1 MKGFIPGL
9 CFFIVLAAL
18 SVSSCTVEE
27 PSGKLRVVILTDMT
41 HDDGN
46 SFIRYLY
53 YSSYFDL
60 EALIVTN
67 QLPDYNFNDTGPW
80 EKAMG
85 ILDAYRQELP
95 HLRKHDPDL
104 PDYEALMAVTKQG
117 RGAIPIIWLT
127 NTLHFK
133 NNIASRFVESSWDS
147 VFFHDWIGEGQNPNG
162 EPKDSEGSELLQKVF
177 DKDDDRPIYIQ
188 SWGGPITFIQALYR
202 YRQRMGE
209 EKFRKLLPKLHVYG
223 ILLQDITFDYLVDLN
238 KIIALNCANTGTATS
253 TYEGER
259 VATGW
264 LLHEAGHFWRYV
276 GGSEPVMRRTEVNGH
291 GPMSDI
297 YDDGGEGDTPAFL
310 YLISSMLGLNDPED
324 PTQGSWGNMFHK
336 MGDDFPDGYYHTCF
350 KSASEL
356 TRWIPDARKSFMNRL
371 NWSVN
376 NPAEVNHEPGIIING
391 NKSNN
396 VISIYSSP
404 GKKIELD
411 ASDSFDPDGN
421 DITFKWF
428 RYENADS
435 YEGSFEIVNPGEA
448 TQTIR
453 LPEDLADK
461 NIHLVLEVRDNGI
474 PDLVSYR
481 RIILSQKER

>member
-1 MKGFIPGL
+1 
-9 CFFIVLAAL
+9 
-18 SVSSCTVEE
+18 
-27 PSGKLRVVILTDMT
+27 MT

-67 QLPDYNFNDTGPW
+67 QLPDYNFNETGPW
-80 EKAMG
+80 DKAMG
-85 ILDAYRQELP
+85 ILDAYKQELP
-95 HLRKHDPDL
+95 QLRKHDPDL
-104 PDYEALMAVTKQG
+104 PDYEALMAVTKPG

-127 NTLHFK
+127 NALHFEGK
-133 NNIASRFVESSWDS
+133 IASRYVESRWDS
-147 VFFHDWIGEGQNPNG
+147 VFFHDWIGEGLNPNG
-162 EPKDSEGSELLQKVF
+162 ESKDSEGSELLQKVF

-209 EKFRKLLPKLHVYG
+209 EKFCKLLPKLHVYG
-223 ILLQDITFDYLVDLN
+223 ILLQDITFDYLIDLN
-238 KIIALNCANTGTATS
+238 KIISLNCANTGTATS

-264 LLHEAGHFWRYV
+264 LLHDAGHFWRYV

-291 GPMSDI
+291 GPMSDL

-310 YLISSMLGLNDPED
+310 YLVSSMLGLNDPED
-324 PTQGSWGNMFHK
+324 PAQGSWGNMFHK
-336 MGDDFPDGYYHTCF
+336 MGDEFPDGYYHTCF
-350 KSASEL
+350 KPGSEL
-356 TRWIPDARKSFMNRL
+356 TRWIPDVRKSFVNRL
-371 NWSVN
+371 NWSVK
-376 NPAEVNHEPGIIING
+376 NPGEVNIEPVIIMNG

-396 VISIYSSP
+396 VIHVYSSP
-404 GKKIELD
+404 GKKVVFD
-411 ASDSFDPDGN
+411 ASDSYDPDGN
-421 DITFKWF
+421 VISFNWF

-435 YEGSFEIVNPGEA
+435 YEGSFEIVNPEEA
-448 TQTIR
+448 RQIIIV
-453 LPEDLADK
+453 PEDLGEK
-461 NIHLVLEVRDNGI
+461 NINIVLAVRDNGS

-481 RIILSQKER
+481 RIILSLDKR